1 MNSAYLRNPFYAAL
15 ITADA
20 PFAAVHGAARRFLP
34 NIIPFAAV
42 PQPNAKALADLVPL
56 LTPGEE
62 VYITAE
68 AGEAIDSI
76 SALTVVS
83 TLPGLQMRFDAAP
96 PQEEIDPKVIQLLS
110 EDTQAMLDL
119 KARAFP
125 GYFGPRA
132 PELGRFFGVRDSATR
147 RLIAMGGER
156 LATHADREVSAV
168 CTDPEHL
175 GQGHAAR
182 IVRAV
187 LRHQASLGTGSI
199 LHATAANKRA
209 IALYQHLGFCIT
221 GSINFV
227 KLRRV
232 E

>member
-42 PQPNAKALADLVPL
+42 PQPNAEALADLVPL

-83 TLPGLQMRFDAAP
+83 TLPGLQMRFNAAP
-96 PQEEIDPKVIQLLS
+96 PQ
-110 EDTQAMLDL
+110 
-119 KARAFP
+119 
-125 GYFGPRA
+125 
-132 PELGRFFGVRDSATR
+132 
-147 RLIAMGGER
+147 
-156 LATHADREVSAV
+156 
-168 CTDPEHL
+168 
-175 GQGHAAR
+175 
-182 IVRAV
+182 
-187 LRHQASLGTGSI
+187 
-199 LHATAANKRA
+199 
-209 IALYQHLGFCIT
+209 
-221 GSINFV
+221 
-227 KLRRV
+227 
-232 E
+232 